1 MVVLV
6 GVRLV
11 AVVAV
16 VAGLGLQLGLT
27 VELLLFAAAAEL
39 LLEVLLGLLLMFL
52 NTVTSKWRHRGVT
65 VGK

>member
-1 MVVLV
+1 M

-11 AVVAV
+11 AVAV
-16 VAGLGLQLGLT
+16 VAGLGLQLRLT

-52 NTVTSKWRHRGVT
+52 NRIKS
-65 VGK
+65 